1 MKFDNKILDR
11 FIIKIGGGKYGSVVP
26 DDIYL
31 KAYYHYIFGKK
42 LNLSVPSTYNEKLQW
57 LKLYYRVPQLTE
69 MVDKIAA
76 KEYVKGVLGTD
87 ENLIKTICC
96 YNNVDEIEWDRLPN
110 QFVIKCT
117 HDSGGMIL
125 CKDKNKLDIKKA
137 CAILEEGLKR
147 DFYNATREWPYKN
160 VPRRL
165 ICEEYMVDES
175 GYELKDYKFFC
186 FNGEPKALFI
196 ATDRGNPDEETKF
209 DFFDMDFN
217 HLPVKNGH
225 ENSNKTIARPKGFE
239 EMKQI
244 ARKLSAGF
252 PHVRV
257 DLYDIN
263 GQVYFGE
270 LTFYHWSGFVPF
282 EPSEWDKIFGE
293 WLVLPQKRIK

>member
-1 MKFDNKILDR
+1 MKFDNKIFDR
-11 FIIKIGGGKYGSVVP
+11 LVLKLGRGKYGSFIP
-26 DDIYL
+26 DVIYL
-31 KAYYHYIFGKK
+31 KAYYHYIFGSK
-42 LNLSVPSTYNEKLQW
+42 LDLERPSTFNEKLQW
-57 LKLYYRVPQLTE
+57 LKLYYRKPVLTE

-76 KEYVKGVLGTD
+76 KEYVKRVLGTD
-87 ENLIKTICC
+87 ENLIKTIDC
-96 YNNVDEIEWDRLPN
+96 YNNVDEIDWNALPN

-117 HDSGGMIL
+117 HDSGGMIV
-125 CKDKNKLDIKKA
+125 CKDKSSLDINKA
-137 CAILEEGLKR
+137 KLMLSEGLKR
-147 DFYNATREWPYKN
+147 DFFNVTREWPYKD

-196 ATDRGNPDEETKF
+196 ATDRGNPNEETKF

-217 HLPVKNGH
+217 HLPIKNGH
-225 ENSNKTIARPKGFE
+225 ENATKPVVKPQSFK
-239 EMKQI
+239 EMVQI

-263 GQVYFGE
+263 GHVYFGE
-270 LTFYHWSGFVPF
+270 LTFFHWSGFVPF
-282 EPSEWDKIFGE
+282 EPSEWDKVFGE
-293 WLVLPQKRIK
+293 WLVLPKA